1 MSAEVSP
8 AIPNADVRTLPR
20 GSTADRRQL
29 GLLALGALIVLHIIL
44 VALALRPN
52 QVVPSAS
59 LPPLSP
65 GATATETAS
74 ASQAAS
80 NDPVLTA
87 PPVPANTL
95 LVPEDGSLLLSE
107 PSACSGPDS
116 QAPLAEGW
124 RRPAESLSWEMW
136 NPPGEVVTRLGIT
149 GGRTVFTVASAPDCG
164 VQQFFP
170 ASGPNL
176 EWGSG
181 QPATGVYYLVQRADG
196 TQAIGT
202 ATGEVPSP
210 CDASTIALAAT
221 DSTAALLCGDGAV
234 KVTADGGASWNTEGA
249 VAEGR
254 ALTFG
259 GSGLMYALTSDSGC
273 NGLAVASSNDN
284 GKTWIVAGCAEGA
297 SSYGAVA
304 LAATGNRVTVVDTDR
319 STYRSTDGG
328 RTFKGGV

>member
-1 MSAEVSP
+1 M
-8 AIPNADVRTLPR
+8 N
-20 GSTADRRQL
+20 RRQL
-29 GLLALGALIVLHIIL
+29 GLLALGALIVLDIIL

-52 QVVPSAS
+52 QSVPSAS
-59 LPPLSP
+59 LPPLEP
-65 GATATETAS
+65 GTSATDTAS
-74 ASQAAS
+74 TTQAAT

-95 LVPEDGSLLLSE
+95 LAPDDGSLLLTE
-107 PSACSGPDS
+107 PSSCSSPDS

-124 RRPAESLSWEMW
+124 RRPAESAAWEMW
-136 NPPGEVVTRLGIT
+136 NPPGEVVTRLGVT
-149 GGRTVFTVASAPDCG
+149 GGRTVFTVASGPDCSL
-164 VQQFFP
+164 QQFFA

-196 TQAIGT
+196 TQSIGT
-202 ATGEVPSP
+202 ASGEVPSP
-210 CDASTIALAAT
+210 CDATTIALAAT
-221 DSTAALLCGDGAV
+221 DATAALLCGDGAV
-234 KVTADGGASWNTEGA
+234 KVTADSGATWTTEGA

-259 GSGLMYALTSDSGC
+259 GSELMYALTTEPAC

-284 GKTWIVAGCAEGA
+284 GRTWMISGCAEGA

-304 LAATGNRVTVVDTDR
+304 IAANGNTVTVVDTDR

-328 RTFKGGV
+328 RTFKSGA